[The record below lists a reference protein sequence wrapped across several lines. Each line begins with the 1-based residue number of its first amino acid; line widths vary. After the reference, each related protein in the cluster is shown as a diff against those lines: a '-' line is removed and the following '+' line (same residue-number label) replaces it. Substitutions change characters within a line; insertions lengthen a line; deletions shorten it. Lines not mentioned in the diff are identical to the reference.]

1 MALYEGQLSVST
13 RRDCQSPSLDYAVRS
28 PRLKL
33 QLLSATRARS
43 SLMQIN
49 RILRQRRFKIQLGA
63 AAST

>member
-1 MALYEGQLSVST
+1 
-13 RRDCQSPSLDYAVRS
+13 LDYAVRS